1 MTGKVYNSSSDPRYI
16 GLYLTSNSGDNWTL
30 IKIANET
37 GYAINAAAFA
47 PSNSNV
53 MYAGGLTEDYS
64 KGVMYQT
71 ANGGASWTRLPWA
84 YREIKSIAVDP
95 KDPNIVYA
103 GTSWDGTY
111 RSADG
116 GQTWTMGSGPDGAYS
131 IIVNKSNPNEVI
143 VGGGGGI
150 YRSTDRGL
158 TWTDISEGLIDK
170 NITHLEFHAA
180 SRTLFAGTYGAGIWK
195 KKL

>member
-1 MTGKVYNSSSDPRYI
+1 MV
-16 GLYLTSNSGDNWTL
+16 
-30 IKIANET
+30 KIANET
-37 GYAINAAAFA
+37 RYVINTAAFA
-47 PSNSNV
+47 PSNSSII
-53 MYAGGLTEDYS
+53 YAGGYTDDYS
-64 KGVMYQT
+64 KGVIYMT
-71 ANGGASWTRLPWA
+71 ANTGASWTRLPWT
-84 YREIKSIAVDP
+84 YRDVKSVAVDP

-103 GTSWDGTY
+103 GTSWDGAY

-116 GQTWTMGSGPDGAYS
+116 GRTWTKCTGPGGAYS
-131 IIVNKSNPNEVI
+131 IIVNKSSPNEVI
-143 VGGGGGI
+143 VGCYSGI

-180 SRTLFAGTYGAGIWK
+180 SRTLFAGTYYAGIWK